1 MKVLQVIPSLSRAH
15 GGPSNA
21 IWSIAS
27 SVAAYG
33 ASMSL
38 VATDNDGP
46 GRRLSRESREAMSVA
61 AQGVDVVLHRQTSE
75 FYTTSLPGLLWLANN
90 IRHFDVLH
98 VHALFSFM
106 PVAAAWLARLRGV
119 PYVIRPLGTLGAY
132 GLTVRRPGFKKMS
145 LMLCERPLLRAAAAV
160 HCTSEAERIEV
171 MAVCPTAKTV
181 VIALSV
187 PPFERAADADVRA
200 LLGARY
206 GGQVVLFLSRLDRKK
221 NVEVLLDAFA
231 LLAAHRPAATL
242 LIAGDGEHDYVAS
255 LKARADAL
263 GLAEQV
269 IWAGRVDGSTKAA
282 AFTAATVFAL
292 PSHSEN
298 FGIAAAEALAAGV
311 PCVLSPGVAI
321 ADKVAEWGAGE
332 VADMTPRATA
342 DALAVY
348 LNSPQARTAASAAAK
363 RLALAEYSTDVMGE
377 RLMTLYRGIGR
388 QLNAAIN

>member
-1 MKVLQVIPSLSRAH
+1 MKVLQVIPSLSRIH

-27 SVAAYG
+27 SVAGRG
-33 ASMSL
+33 ATVSV

-46 GRRLSRESREAMSVA
+46 GRRLSLESRESFSAA
-61 AQGVDVVLHRQTSE
+61 AQGVEVVLHRQTSE
-75 FYTTSLPGLLWLANN
+75 FYTASIPGLLWLVKN
-90 IRHFDVLH
+90 ITSFDVVH

-106 PVAAAWLARLRGV
+106 PVVAAWLARLRGV

-132 GLTVRRPGFKKMS
+132 GLSTRRPWFKKLS

-160 HCTSEAERIEV
+160 HCTSDAERIDV
-171 MAVCPTAKTV
+171 LAVCPTARTV
-181 VIALSV
+181 VIPLSV
-187 PPFERAADADVRA
+187 PPIEPASEAAVRS

-206 GGQVVLFLSRLDRKK
+206 GGPVVLFLSRLDRKK
-221 NVEVLLDAFA
+221 NVEVLLEAFT
-231 LLAAHRPAATL
+231 LLAPHQTYATL
-242 LIAGDGEHDYVAS
+242 LVAGDGERDYVAS

-263 GLAEQV
+263 GIAARV
-269 IWAGRVDGSTKAA
+269 IWAGQVDGVAKAA
-282 AFTAATVFAL
+282 ALTAATVFAL

-321 ADKVAEWGAGE
+321 AAKVAEWGAGQI
-332 VADMTPRATA
+332 ADMTPRATA

-348 LNSPQARTAASAAAK
+348 LDSVDARSAASAAAK
-363 RLALAEYSTDVMGE
+363 RLAVAEYSADAKGE
-377 RLMTLYRGIGR
+377 RLMTLYRQIGR
-388 QLNAAIN
+388 

>member
-21 IWSIAS
+21 IWSIAR
-27 SVAAYG
+27 SVAARG
-33 ASMSL
+33 DAVSVVS
-38 VATDNDGP
+38 TDNDGP
-46 GRRLSRESREAMSVA
+46 GRRLSLESRESLSGGAS
-61 AQGVDVVLHRQTSE
+61 GVDVVLHGQTSE
-75 FYTTSLPGLLWLANN
+75 FYTTSLPGLLWLVKN
-90 IRHFDVLH
+90 ISHFDVVH

-119 PYVIRPLGTLGAY
+119 SYVIRPLGTLGAY
-132 GLTVRRPGFKKMS
+132 GLSVRRRWFKKLS

-160 HCTSEAERIEV
+160 HCTSDAERNDV
-171 MAVCPTAKTV
+171 LAVCPTARTV
-181 VIALSV
+181 VISLSV
-187 PPFERAADADVRA
+187 PPFEPAPDAAVSA

-221 NVEVLLDAFA
+221 NAEVLLDAFA
-231 LLAAHRPAATL
+231 LLAPQRTDATL
-242 LIAGDGEHDYVAS
+242 LMAGDGEHDYVSS

-263 GLAEQV
+263 GLTERV
-269 IWAGRVDGSTKAA
+269 IWAGRVDGVAKAA

-321 ADKVAEWGAGE
+321 AAKVAEWGAGQ
-332 VADMTPRATA
+332 VAAMTPHATA

-348 LNSPQARTAASAAAK
+348 LDSAEARSAASAAAT
-363 RLALAEYSTDVMGE
+363 RLALAEYSTGAMGE

-388 QLNAAIN
+388 KLNAAIN

>member
-21 IWSIAS
+21 IWSIAR
-27 SVAAYG
+27 SVAARG
-33 ASMSL
+33 AAVSVVS
-38 VATDNDGP
+38 TDNDGP
-46 GRRLSRESREAMSVA
+46 GRRLSRESRESLAVA
-61 AQGVDVVLHRQTSE
+61 AQGVDVVLHGQSSE
-75 FYTTSLPGLLWLANN
+75 FYTTSLPGLLWLVKN
-90 IRHFDVLH
+90 IRHFDVVH

-132 GLTVRRPGFKKMS
+132 GLSARRRWIKKLS

-160 HCTSEAERIEV
+160 HCTSDAERSEV
-171 MAVCPTAKTV
+171 LAVCPTARTV
-181 VIALSV
+181 VISLSV
-187 PPFERAADADVRA
+187 PPFEPASEAAVRA

-206 GGQVVLFLSRLDRKK
+206 GGRVVLFLSRLDRKK
-221 NVEVLLDAFA
+221 NVEVLLEAFA
-231 LLAAHRPAATL
+231 LLAPHQTDATL
-242 LIAGDGEHDYVAS
+242 LVAGDGERDYVAS

-263 GLAEQV
+263 GIAARV
-269 IWAGRVDGSTKAA
+269 IWAGQVDGVAKAA
-282 AFTAATVFAL
+282 ALTAATVFAL

-321 ADKVAEWGAGE
+321 AAKVAEWGAGE
-332 VADMTPRATA
+332 VADMTPHATA

-348 LNSPQARTAASAAAK
+348 LDSVDARSAASAAAK
-363 RLALAEYSTDVMGE
+363 RLAVSEYSADAMGE
-377 RLMTLYRGIGR
+377 RLMTLYRQIGR
-388 QLNAAIN
+388 